1 MQSAT
6 PTVPAYMDRML
17 KNFDHSLS
25 FEFRGNHW
33 CILDESKVLNV
44 VKETIAQG
52 YVVRDGKRIR
62 VEISRPVVRHDV
74 VMHLPPDRRLSSS
87 IIDELNYRRMDR
99 WGRKKD
105 FFNHMESE
113 MEKGDNAKRR
123 EVDDFAV
130 DTALELNTLR
140 GSPESVVIDGRR
152 E

>member
-17 KNFDHSLS
+17 KNFDPALE
-25 FEFRGNHW
+25 FEFRGNHFV
-33 CILDESKVLNV
+33 IIDKSRVLNV

-52 YVVRDGKRIR
+52 YVVRGGKRIR
-62 VEISRPVVRHDV
+62 VEVSRPVVRYDV
-74 VMHLPPDRRLSSS
+74 VMHLPPDRHLSSS

-99 WGRKKD
+99 WSRKKD
-105 FFNHMESE
+105 FFLHMEAE
-113 MEKGDNAKRR
+113 LEKGDNAKKR

>member
-1 MQSAT
+1 MQSEA

-17 KNFDHSLS
+17 KNFDHSLA

-33 CILDESKVLNV
+33 AIIDKSRVLSV

-52 YVVRDGKRIR
+52 YVVRGKKRIR
-62 VEISRPVVRHDV
+62 VEVSRPVVRHDV

-113 MEKGDNAKRR
+113 MEKGDNAKKK
-123 EVDDFAV
+123 EIDDFAL
-130 DTALELNTLR
+130 DSALELNTLR
-140 GSPESVVIDGRR
+140 GNPESVVINGRR

>member
-1 MQSAT
+1 
-6 PTVPAYMDRML
+6 ML
-17 KNFDHSLS
+17 DKS
-25 FEFRGNHW
+25 R
-33 CILDESKVLNV
+33 VLNV

-113 MEKGDNAKRR
+113 MEKGDNAKKK
-123 EVDDFAV
+123 EVDDFAL
-130 DTALELNTLR
+130 DSALELNTLR